1 MDAEKDKPE
10 SLFGWLDVLLGANDA
25 ESATLAIDALLAW
38 GAEGAIAVSRRVR
51 TMPVEAQRAAIRL
64 AVQVSGA
71 AGLRLLEQL
80 LQLGD
85 EEVENDA
92 INAIG
97 GLGEPAGMRP
107 LLTWLGGSSDGEQSV
122 LIFDACRRLVEAT
135 SESEWRASI
144 TQVETNILAQASA
157 AFEAQLGAQEEA
169 SPSSV
174 TLASRVN
181 LELQCRKLT
190 AFGTL
195 MFPDSEGLEQAF
207 HREAL
212 LQTIEERL
220 SGSGNRSFILVGPSG
235 CGKAT
240 LIHEVCRRLGAAG
253 PAGLMLQTSSGFL
266 LAGTKYLGEWQTRL
280 RDLVDVAKGTQRLL
294 LYVTDI
300 NNLLGAGT
308 TAKSEENIGDFLAPH
323 VESGALTL
331 VAKCTPEE
339 LARGIEQR
347 PAFRRLFDVITVEAA
362 LPGETER
369 IAVEVGEELAQRVR
383 ERLGRR
389 LVYQES
395 FFPRLL
401 EVADQFR
408 SAVARPGRAVDLLG
422 ATVQRMAR
430 VAARG
435 GEGEIHLG
443 PHHIIEMLA
452 RDSGVPQTLLDDRQ
466 PLSLEDVRRF
476 LSERVIGQP
485 QAVAAVVN
493 LVTLIKA
500 GLSDPTKPTGVLFFV
515 GPTGVGKT
523 ELAKSLAEYLFGSS
537 ERMLRLDMTEF
548 NDVGAVERLIGNPQA
563 AEWSPHR
570 HGLLT
575 GPIRQQPMSVVLL
588 DEFEKAHRSVFDLLL
603 QVMDDGRL
611 TDAAGRV
618 AHFTQAIVIMT
629 SNIGGAELVQRGIGF
644 TPSQGKVS
652 DDAFRHEIEKVFRPE
667 FVNRVDRVVAF
678 SPLDTAAIR
687 QIVGR
692 ELGRVLRR
700 SGIVR
705 RRITVEVE
713 PSVVE
718 YLTEKG
724 FDPRYG
730 ARPLKREVERRVL
743 LPLGEAIVALGPRAE
758 QALLRLAATDE
769 GVAVEVLRSEP
780 ESVESEA
787 IELEVQRPGRDYAKL
802 LTATEALHERVF
814 ALEKRAVTAGLEE
827 RKSLAVEASAEPTFW
842 SRPELARRTLSEIHW
857 LEKLLAGIERVRKR
871 TEDLRRL
878 VESHRGRK
886 EERVVLASNRLDEID
901 DDVSLMSRAIR
912 CTTPESRAD
921 CFLLVERLEG
931 GAFSP
936 DPVLALLK
944 MYVNWARRHHY
955 HVDVL
960 DETEEEGRLRS
971 GVLFVEGLCP
981 YGILGL
987 EGGIHQLVSWDE
999 SGKRASTGGR
1009 KRQKT
1014 TAFCRVRVLQVDD
1027 DGEAIDKSKAKLTV
1041 TKASGKGLLIP
1052 RYKTQAELRYRKGN
1066 LRLSSLSDK
1075 GTEEASDLLFE
1086 WMRAELQWR
1095 RKHPQPEEIGSTPV
1109 RTYRFGQRSV
1119 VRDDLTS
1126 FRIEGVDRVLDGGLQ
1141 GFLEA
1146 RLDHTES
1153 SEAGMAESVARPRV
1167 ARSNKPGSGGPPDD

>member
-1 MDAEKDKPE
+1 MDSDKDTPE
-10 SLFGWLDVLLGANDA
+10 TLLGWLETLIGAQDEA
-25 ESATLAIDALLAW
+25 SASLAINALLEW
-38 GAEGAIAVSRRVR
+38 GADAAVAVSRRVR
-51 TMPVEAQRAAIRL
+51 SLPLQAQQAAIRL
-64 AVQVSGA
+64 AVEVRGA

-80 LQLGD
+80 LQLGE
-85 EEVENDA
+85 EEVENAA
-92 INAIG
+92 INGIG
-97 GLGEPAGMRP
+97 GLGEAAGIRP
-107 LLTWLGGSSDGEQSV
+107 LITWLGGSSETEQSV
-122 LIFDACRRLVEAT
+122 LIFEACVRLVEAT
-135 SESEWRASI
+135 AESEWRAAVA
-144 TQVETNILAQASA
+144 QVETNLLSQASE
-157 AFEAQLGAQEEA
+157 AFEVQLGRLEQV
-169 SPSSV
+169 SPNAV
-174 TLASRVN
+174 MLASRVT
-181 LELQCRKLT
+181 LELQSRKLT
-190 AFGTL
+190 AYGTL

-207 HREAL
+207 HRDTL

-220 SGSGNRSFILVGPSG
+220 SGTGNRSLILVGPSG

-240 LIHEVCRRLGAAG
+240 LIHEVCRRLGPEG
-253 PAGLMLQTSSGFL
+253 PADLMLQTSSGFL
-266 LAGTKYLGEWQTRL
+266 LAGTKFLGEWQTRL

-294 LYVTDI
+294 IYVTDI
-300 NNLLGAGT
+300 NNLLSTGT
-308 TAKSEENIGDFLAPH
+308 TSKSEENIGDFLAPYI
-323 VESGALTL
+323 ESGALTL
-331 VAKCTPEE
+331 ISKCTNEE
-339 LARGIEQR
+339 LTRGIEQR
-347 PAFRRLFDVITVEAA
+347 PAFRRLFDVITIEAA
-362 LPGETER
+362 LPEETGR
-369 IAVEVGEELAQRVR
+369 IVAEVGEELAQRVR
-383 ERLGRR
+383 QRLGRK
-389 LVYQES
+389 LSYQES

-408 SAVARPGRAVDLLG
+408 SSVARPGRAVDLLR
-422 ATVQRMAR
+422 ATVQHTAR

-443 PHHIIEMLA
+443 PHHLIEMLA
-452 RDSGVPQTLLDDRQ
+452 RDSGVPRALLDDRH
-466 PLSLEDVRRF
+466 PLSLDDVRRF
-476 LSERVIGQP
+476 LSDRVIGQP
-485 QAVAAVVN
+485 QAVDAVVN

-523 ELAKSLAEYLFGSS
+523 ELAKALAEYLFGSS
-537 ERMLRLDMTEF
+537 ERMIRLDMTEF
-548 NDVGAVERLIGNPQA
+548 NDLGAVERLIGNPRA

-570 HGLLT
+570 QGLLT
-575 GPIRQQPMSVVLL
+575 GPIRQQPMSVVLF

-652 DDAFRHEIEKVFRPE
+652 DDAFRREIEKVFRPE

-678 SPLDTAAIR
+678 SPLDTDAIR
-687 QIVGR
+687 QIVSR
-692 ELGRVLRR
+692 ELARVLRR

-705 RRITVEVE
+705 RRITVEVA

-718 YLTEKG
+718 FMTEKG

-758 QALLRLAATDE
+758 QALLRLAATED
-769 GVAVEVLRSEP
+769 GVAVEVMRSEAEP
-780 ESVESEA
+780 A
-787 IELEVQRPGRDYAKL
+787 DIELSPEDTSRPAGRDYAKL
-802 LTATEALHERVF
+802 LAAAEALQERVIT
-814 ALEKRAVTAGLEE
+814 LEKRAVSAGLEE
-827 RKSLAVEASAEPTFW
+827 RKSLAVEASAEPSFW

-857 LEKLLAGIERVRKR
+857 LEKLLVGIERVRKR

-878 VESHRGRK
+878 VESQRGRK
-886 EERVVLASNRLDEID
+886 EERLVLASSRLDEIAA
-901 DDVSLMSRAIR
+901 DVSLMSMAIR

-921 CFLLVERLEG
+921 CFVIVERLEG
-931 GAFSP
+931 ETFTP
-936 DPVLALLK
+936 DPVLALLR

-981 YGILGL
+981 YGMLAL
-987 EGGIHQLVSWDE
+987 EAGIHQLVAWDE
-999 SGKRASTGGR
+999 SNKRAGSGGR

-1027 DGEAIDKSKAKLTV
+1027 DGESIDKSKVKLTV
-1041 TKASGKGLLIP
+1041 SKASGKGLMIP
-1052 RYKTQAELRYRKGN
+1052 RYKTQAELRYRKGQI
-1066 LRLSSLSDK
+1066 RLTSLSDK
-1075 GTEEASDLLFE
+1075 GAEEASDLLFE
-1086 WMRAELQWR
+1086 WMRAELQSR
-1095 RKHPQPEEIGSTPV
+1095 RQQSPIEEIGSSPV

-1119 VRDDLTS
+1119 VRDDLTAY
-1126 FRIEGVDRVLDGGLQ
+1126 RVEGVDRVLDGAIQ

-1146 RLDHTES
+1146 RLDRTE
-1153 SEAGMAESVARPRV
+1153 
-1167 ARSNKPGSGGPPDD
+1167 DDSAPLPENP